1 MGKGPD
7 KPEPSEAEK
16 VSAGVAKAE
25 YDRFKRLYDPLL
37 QQMRDKSMTADYKTT
52 LRSRANAD
60 TQQALAGGGFQETNR
75 IGAAGDRASAIQGQ
89 LGQATAAAKGIEN
102 RMKTGVLGTARGQ
115 AAEAQTGLAKA
126 SRLAT
131 SEALSRAKANQQ
143 VAAAKFQAG
152 AQLGTALLA
161 QGLDNMSTTGF
172 DPNAP
177 APGGMGPPGATVQ
190 GNFFTPATGS
200 GLARS
205 AKDRLNYTGGI

>member
-1 MGKGPD
+1 MSSSPD
-7 KPEPSEAEK
+7 KPKQSEAEK

-25 YDRFKRLYDPLL
+25 YDRFKQLYDPLL
-37 QQMRDKSMTADYKTT
+37 QQMRDKSMTDDYKTT

-75 IGAAGDRASAIQGQ
+75 IDAAGDRAAALQGQ

-115 AAEAQTGLAKA
+115 AAEAQTGLAQA

-131 SEALSRAKANQQ
+131 SEALTRAKANQD
-143 VAAAKFQAG
+143 VAQAKFNAALQV
-152 AQLGTALLA
+152 GTAALA

-172 DPNAP
+172 NPNAP
-177 APGGMGPPGATVQ
+177 APGGVGPPGGSVQ
-190 GNFFTPATGS
+190 GTFFAPATNN
-200 GLARS
+200 GLATS
-205 AKDRLNYTGGI
+205 LKDRWSYGGI

>member
-1 MGKGPD
+1 MGKGPE
-7 KPEPSEAEK
+7 KTKPSEAEK

-25 YDRFKRLYDPLL
+25 YDRFKQLYDPLL
-37 QQMRDKSMTADYKTT
+37 QQMRDKSMTDDYKTT

-60 TQQALAGGGFQETNR
+60 TQQALANGGFQETSRVN
-75 IGAAGDRASAIQGQ
+75 AAGDRAAAIQGQ
-89 LGQATAAAKGIEN
+89 LGQATSAAKGIEN

-115 AAEAQTGLAKA
+115 AAEAQSGMAQA

-131 SEALSRAKANQQ
+131 SQALTRAQANQQ
-143 VAAAKFQAG
+143 VASAKFQAG

-177 APGGMGPPGATVQ
+177 APGGVGPPGGSVKGT
-190 GNFFTPATGS
+190 FWSPATDS
-200 GLARS
+200 GLATS
-205 AKDRLNYTGGI
+205 LKDRWNYGGI